1 LSGGRL
7 NFITNLWPGAQRAR
21 ATMPP
26 DLVPVSADDFPQ
38 PLPQPSADD
47 CWGVASTVS
56 ASQRKSNGNGR
67 GRLVLALMTAGLALS
82 VTELAGRME
91 CSVGEASKRVKAAGK
106 HLRCKREGRCK
117 LVRLRQMSLTEWQR
131 LAAEARA

>member
-1 LSGGRL
+1 MFDFVTS
-7 NFITNLWPGAQRAR
+7 IWPGAQRAP

-38 PLPQPSADD
+38 PLPQPSADH
-47 CWGVASTVS
+47 CRQVAETVS
-56 ASQRKSNGNGR
+56 ASQRKTTGNGR
-67 GRLVLALMTAGLALS
+67 GRLIIVLMSAGRALS
-82 VTELAGRME
+82 ITELAERME

-106 HLRCKREGRCK
+106 LVKCKREGRCK
-117 LVRLRQMSLTEWQR
+117 LVRLRKMTLTEWTR